1 MRKIAII
8 PALALAALLGVG
20 TAACSSPAS
29 APSGTQQEQNS
40 SNDSQNVAEATLPA
54 PVFRYSEGRWV
65 LTEAEASIALGV
77 ATTSFVFQ
85 QGDPNPVES
94 CPSIGYPVANTAQ
107 LTNPDKI
114 INDPYAY
121 QGAGQVVGNMD
132 PYQYYTPS
140 SSQGTYVLCVSR
152 TGTEYLLYAE
162 PNVIAVAGTATWVPG
177 RGIVTAG
184 SPHMPVCKV
193 LNPGSFSGKNK
204 ATTVCSK
211 G

>member
-1 MRKIAII
+1 MRRIAIV
-8 PALALAALLGVG
+8 PAVALVALLGIG
-20 TAACSSPAS
+20 TAACTS
-29 APSGTQQEQNS
+29 AGPVQSGTQQEQKS
-40 SNDSQNVAEATLPA
+40 SNDSENAAESTLPA

-114 INDPYAY
+114 VNDPYAY
-121 QGAGQVVGNMD
+121 QGEGQVVGNMD

-140 SSQGTYVLCVSR
+140 ASEGTYVLCVSR
-152 TGTEYLLYAE
+152 TGTQYLLYAE
-162 PNVIAVAGTATWVPG
+162 PNVITVAGAATWVAG

-193 LNPGSFSGKNK
+193 DNPGVLSGQNK
-204 ATTVCSK
+204 ASTVCSR